1 MGEPAMDDNIP
12 FKVTWKHV
20 DMKPDATYE
29 GEKKDMR
36 AFALKTAVDAFNKP
50 DNNAEKDIAAQI
62 KKEFDKEY
70 TVSRTAICGRTRRTD
85 IDVLQPTWHCIVGSS
100 FGSQFHYEPH
110 KYVHFFIEKTG
121 IVLYKYG

>member
-1 MGEPAMDDNIP
+1 MGGSQAAKSEFARIGMDDSDIP

-20 DMKPDATYE
+20 DMKPDKTYE
-29 GEKKDMR
+29 GDKVNMR
-36 AFALKTAVDAFNKP
+36 AFALKTAVAAFNKP

-70 TVSRTAICGRTRRTD
+70 P
-85 IDVLQPTWHCIVGSS
+85 PTWHCIVGSS

-121 IVLYKYG
+121 IILYKYG